1 MSSSQANKAVGQ
13 SVIAIA
19 QEENKFK
26 AVELRKRDADFE
38 VVWTKSSNTGDG
50 SWSGF
55 AAKCGLSPVTT
66 KHKKFSHDRVG
77 VVAFDSTGVAFY
89 RIDVPAVGED
99 ETESIV
105 KIQAE
110 AMLPLP
116 AEQMEIAWRRGTA
129 RNGKVPVT
137 IAAARKELL
146 RALVDSV
153 RGFEPARILLDCE
166 AIVTASRTVFSL
178 NKQDA
183 LVVSLTARSTQL
195 CLVEG
200 GHLSNAVVLDIGL
213 DDYLQTSVNL
223 PGGADLFD
231 QTEVTD
237 RLSQDIRSVLE
248 SSGYSEQ
255 AHLPVFVLSDGNDA
269 IESIV
274 SCLRSAGLDAR
285 VALPELG
292 ILRSQSESEFDV
304 AQLYEYK
311 LPIGL
316 ALMALE
322 KPADGLN
329 LFENLYEPTGT
340 KKKDYG
346 FYSLKIAGAIAAV
359 LLIVLAIVSY
369 GLDSAT
375 EKRLS
380 KLTSEAGFKE
390 LVQRQTLLKTVAQQ
404 RPDLLQLLSDINS
417 GDSRGITLDSFYFKK
432 GQPVSISGQVQ
443 DNDQLY
449 DFQKSLLDKKGITD
463 VNIQNTSRDSK
474 TKRLKFT
481 MTFNYKT
488 FTKKSTQVRSIEL
501 RKS

>member
-1 MSSSQANKAVGQ
+1 MSSSEPNRAAGQ
-13 SVIAIA
+13 SAIGIA

-38 VVWTKSSNTGDG
+38 VVWTKSGNTGDG

-55 AAKCGLSPVTT
+55 AAECGLHQVTA
-66 KHKKFSHDRVG
+66 KHVRFSHDRVG
-77 VVAFDSTGVAFY
+77 VVGFDSTGVAFY
-89 RIDVPAVGED
+89 HIDAPVVGED
-99 ETESIV
+99 QIESIV
-105 KIQAE
+105 KMQAE

-116 AEQMEIAWRRGTA
+116 AEQMEIAWRQGAA
-129 RNGKVPVT
+129 RNGKVPIT

-146 RALVDSV
+146 QTLVDSV
-153 RGFEPARILLDCE
+153 RSFEPARILLDCE
-166 AIVTASRTVFSL
+166 AIVTAWRAAFSQS
-178 NKQDA
+178 KQDA
-183 LVVSLTARSTQL
+183 LVVSLSARSTQL

-213 DDYLQTSVNL
+213 EDYLQTSVNL

-231 QTEVTD
+231 QTEVTG

-255 AHLPVFVLSDGNDA
+255 THLPVLVMSDGGDS
-269 IESIV
+269 IEGIV

-285 VALPELG
+285 VALPDAG
-292 ILRSQSESEFDV
+292 ILRSQSGFSPS
-304 AQLYEYK
+304 QLYEYR

-322 KPADGLN
+322 RPADGLN

-346 FYSLKIAGAIAAV
+346 LHSLKIAGAIAAV
-359 LLIVLAIVSY
+359 LLTVLAIVSY
-369 GLDSAT
+369 GFDVAT

-380 KLTSEAGFKE
+380 QLTAEAGFKE
-390 LVQRQTLLKTVAQQ
+390 LVQRQTLLRTVAQQ
-404 RPDLLQLLSDINS
+404 RPDLLQLLSDVSS
-417 GDSRGITLDSFYFKK
+417 GDSRGMTLDSFYFKK
-432 GQPVSISGQVQ
+432 GQPVTISGQVQ

-449 DFQKSLLDKKGITD
+449 DFQKSLLSKKGVTD

-481 MTFNYKT
+481 MTFHYKT
-488 FTKKSTQVRSIEL
+488 FTKKATQVRSPEL
-501 RKS
+501 RKP

>member
-1 MSSSQANKAVGQ
+1 MSSSEANRVAGQ
-13 SVIAIA
+13 SAIAIA

-55 AAKCGLSPVTT
+55 AAECGLAPVTT
-66 KHKKFSHDRVG
+66 KHVKFSHDRVG
-77 VVAFDSTGVAFY
+77 VVGFDSTGVAFY
-89 RIDVPAVGED
+89 RIDAPAVGED
-99 ETESIV
+99 QIESLV
-105 KIQAE
+105 KMQAE

-116 AEQMEIAWRRGTA
+116 AEQMEIAWRQGPA
-129 RNGKVPVT
+129 RNGKVPIT

-146 RALVDSV
+146 QALVDSV

-166 AIVTASRTVFSL
+166 AIVTTWRAVFSQS
-178 NKQDA
+178 KQDA

-213 DDYLQTSVNL
+213 EDCLQTSLNL
-223 PGGADLFD
+223 PGGSDLFD

-255 AHLPVFVLSDGNDA
+255 THLPVLVLSDGGDA

-274 SCLRSAGLDAR
+274 SCLSSAGLDAR
-285 VALPELG
+285 VALPEVG
-292 ILRSQSESEFDV
+292 ILRSQSESGFSP
-304 AQLYEYK
+304 AQVYEYR

-316 ALMALE
+316 ALMAIE

-329 LFENLYEPTGT
+329 LFENLYEPKGT
-340 KKKDYG
+340 KRQDYG
-346 FYSLKIAGAIAAV
+346 LHSLKIAGAIAAV
-359 LLIVLAIVSY
+359 LLTVLAIVSY
-369 GLDSAT
+369 GLDVAT

-380 KLTSEAGFKE
+380 QLTAEAGFKE

-404 RPDLLQLLSDINS
+404 RPDLLQLLSDVSS

-432 GQPVSISGQVQ
+432 GQPVTISGQVQ

-449 DFQKSLLDKKGITD
+449 DFQKSLLSKKGITD

-481 MTFNYKT
+481 ITFHYKT
-488 FTKKSTQVRSIEL
+488 FTKKSAQIRSPEL
-501 RKS
+501 RKP

>member
-1 MSSSQANKAVGQ
+1 MSSSEANRAAGQ
-13 SVIAIA
+13 SAIAIA

-38 VVWTKSSNTGDG
+38 VVWTKSSKASDGD
-50 SWSGF
+50 WSGF
-55 AAKCGLSPVTT
+55 AAECGLPPVTA
-66 KHKKFSHDRVG
+66 KHVKFSHDRVG
-77 VVAFDSTGVAFY
+77 VVGFDSTGVAFY
-89 RIDVPAVGED
+89 RIDAPAVGED
-99 ETESIV
+99 QIESIV
-105 KIQAE
+105 KMQAE

-116 AEQMEIAWRRGTA
+116 AEQMEIAWRQGPA
-129 RNGKVPVT
+129 RNGKVPIT
-137 IAAARKELL
+137 IAAARKGLL
-146 RALVDSV
+146 QALVDSV
-153 RGFEPARILLDCE
+153 RSFEPARILLDCE
-166 AIVTASRTVFSL
+166 AIVTAWRTVFSES
-178 NKQDA
+178 KQDA

-200 GHLSNAVVLDIGL
+200 GHLSNSVVLDIGL
-213 DDYLQTSVNL
+213 DDYLQTSLNL
-223 PGGADLFD
+223 PGGSDLFD

-237 RLSQDIRSVLE
+237 RFAQDIRSVLE

-255 AHLPVFVLSDGNDA
+255 THLPVLVLSDGGDA

-285 VALPELG
+285 VTLPEVG
-292 ILRSQSESEFDV
+292 ILRSQSGFSP
-304 AQLYEYK
+304 AQLYEYR

-316 ALMALE
+316 ALMAIE

-329 LFENLYEPTGT
+329 LFENLYEPTGA
-340 KKKDYG
+340 KRKDYG
-346 FYSLKIAGAIAAV
+346 LHSLKIAGAIAAV
-359 LLIVLAIVSY
+359 LLTVLAIVSY
-369 GLDSAT
+369 GLDVAT

-380 KLTSEAGFKE
+380 QLTAEAGFKE

-432 GQPVSISGQVQ
+432 GQPASISGQVQ

-449 DFQKSLLDKKGITD
+449 DFQKSLLSKKGITD
-463 VNIQNTSRDSK
+463 VNIQNTSRDNK

-481 MTFNYKT
+481 LTFHYKT
-488 FTKKSTQVRSIEL
+488 FTKKTAQIKSPEL
-501 RKS
+501 RKP

>member
-1 MSSSQANKAVGQ
+1 MSSGEANRAIGH
-13 SVIAIA
+13 SAIAIA

-26 AVELRKRDADFE
+26 AVELRKRDAEFE
-38 VVWTKSSNTGDG
+38 VVWTKSSNTGNG
-50 SWSGF
+50 NWSGF
-55 AAKCGLSPVTT
+55 AAECGLPPVTA
-66 KHKKFSHDRVG
+66 KHTRFSHDRVG
-77 VVAFDSTGVAFY
+77 VVGFDSTGVAFY
-89 RIDVPAVGED
+89 RIDAPAVGED
-99 ETESIV
+99 QIESLV
-105 KIQAE
+105 KMQAE

-116 AEQMEIAWRRGTA
+116 AEQMEIAWRQGPA
-129 RNGKVPVT
+129 RNGKVPIT

-146 RALVDSV
+146 QALVDSV
-153 RGFEPARILLDCE
+153 RSFEPARILLDCE
-166 AIVTASRTVFSL
+166 AIVTAWRAAFSQS
-178 NKQDA
+178 KQDA
-183 LVVSLTARSTQL
+183 LVVSLSGRSTQL

-213 DDYLQTSVNL
+213 EDYLQTSVNL

-231 QTEVTD
+231 QSGVTD

-255 AHLPVFVLSDGNDA
+255 THLPVLVLSDGGEA

-274 SCLRSAGLDAR
+274 SCLRSAGFDAG
-285 VALPELG
+285 VALPEAG
-292 ILRSQSESEFDV
+292 VLRSHSGFSP
-304 AQLYEYK
+304 AQVYEYR

-316 ALMALE
+316 ALMAIE
-322 KPADGLN
+322 RPADGLN

-340 KKKDYG
+340 KRKDYG
-346 FYSLKIAGAIAAV
+346 LHSLKIAGAIAAV
-359 LLIVLAIVSY
+359 LLTVLAIVSY
-369 GLDSAT
+369 GLDVAT

-380 KLTSEAGFKE
+380 QLTAEAGFKE

-404 RPDLLQLLSDINS
+404 RPDLLQLLSDVSS

-432 GQPVSISGQVQ
+432 GQPITISGQVQ

-449 DFQKSLLDKKGITD
+449 DFQKSLLSKKGVTD

-481 MTFNYKT
+481 MTFHYKT
-488 FTKKSTQVRSIEL
+488 FTKKTAQVRSPDL
-501 RKS
+501 RKL

>member
-1 MSSSQANKAVGQ
+1 MSSSEANRAAGQ
-13 SVIAIA
+13 SAIAIA

-26 AVELRKRDADFE
+26 AVELRKWDADFE
-38 VVWTKSSNTGDG
+38 VVWTKSSKASDGD
-50 SWSGF
+50 WSGF
-55 AAKCGLSPVTT
+55 AAECGLPPVTA
-66 KHKKFSHDRVG
+66 KHVRFSHDRVG
-77 VVAFDSTGVAFY
+77 VVGFDSTAVAFY
-89 RIDVPAVGED
+89 RIDAPAVGED
-99 ETESIV
+99 EIESIV
-105 KIQAE
+105 KMQAE

-116 AEQMEIAWRRGTA
+116 AEQMEIAWRQGPA
-129 RNGKVPVT
+129 RNGKVPIT
-137 IAAARKELL
+137 IAAARKKLL
-146 RALVDSV
+146 QALVDSV
-153 RGFEPARILLDCE
+153 RSFEPARILLDCE
-166 AIVTASRTVFSL
+166 AIVTAWRTVFSES
-178 NKQDA
+178 KQDA

-200 GHLSNAVVLDIGL
+200 GHLSNSVVLDIGL
-213 DDYLQTSVNL
+213 EDYLQTSLNL
-223 PGGADLFD
+223 PGGGDLFD

-237 RLSQDIRSVLE
+237 RFAQDIRSVLE

-255 AHLPVFVLSDGNDA
+255 THLPVLVLSDGGDA

-285 VALPELG
+285 VALPEVG
-292 ILRSQSESEFDV
+292 ILRSQSGFSP
-304 AQLYEYK
+304 AQLYEYR

-316 ALMALE
+316 ALMAIE

-340 KKKDYG
+340 KRKDYG
-346 FYSLKIAGAIAAV
+346 LHSLKIAGAIAAV
-359 LLIVLAIVSY
+359 LLTLLAIVSY
-369 GLDSAT
+369 GLDVAT

-380 KLTSEAGFKE
+380 QLTAEAGFKE

-432 GQPVSISGQVQ
+432 GQPASISGQVQ

-449 DFQKSLLDKKGITD
+449 DFQKSLLSKKGITD

-481 MTFNYKT
+481 LTFHYKT
-488 FTKKSTQVRSIEL
+488 FTKKTAQIRSPEL
-501 RKS
+501 RKP

>member
-1 MSSSQANKAVGQ
+1 MSSGEANRAIGH
-13 SVIAIA
+13 SAIAIA

-26 AVELRKRDADFE
+26 AVELRKRDAEFE
-38 VVWTKSSNTGDG
+38 VVWTKSSNTGNG
-50 SWSGF
+50 NWSGF
-55 AAKCGLSPVTT
+55 AAECGLPPVTA
-66 KHKKFSHDRVG
+66 KHTRFSHDRVG
-77 VVAFDSTGVAFY
+77 VVGFDSTGVAFY
-89 RIDVPAVGED
+89 RIDAPAVGED
-99 ETESIV
+99 QIESLV
-105 KIQAE
+105 RMQAE

-116 AEQMEIAWRRGTA
+116 AEQMEIAWRQGAA
-129 RNGKVPVT
+129 RNGKVPIT

-146 RALVDSV
+146 QALVDSV
-153 RGFEPARILLDCE
+153 RSFEPARILLDCE
-166 AIVTASRTVFSL
+166 AIVTAWRAAFSQS
-178 NKQDA
+178 KQDA
-183 LVVSLTARSTQL
+183 LVVSLSGRSTQL

-213 DDYLQTSVNL
+213 EDYLQTSVNP

-231 QTEVTD
+231 QSGVTD

-255 AHLPVFVLSDGNDA
+255 THLPVLVLSDGGEA

-274 SCLRSAGLDAR
+274 SCLRSAGFDAG
-285 VALPELG
+285 VALPEAG
-292 ILRSQSESEFDV
+292 VLRSHSGFSP
-304 AQLYEYK
+304 AQVYEYR

-316 ALMALE
+316 ALMAIE
-322 KPADGLN
+322 RPADGLN

-340 KKKDYG
+340 KRKDYG
-346 FYSLKIAGAIAAV
+346 LHSLKIAGAIAAV
-359 LLIVLAIVSY
+359 LLTVLAIVSY
-369 GLDSAT
+369 GLDVAT

-380 KLTSEAGFKE
+380 QLTAEAGFKE

-404 RPDLLQLLSDINS
+404 RPDLLQLLSDVSS

-432 GQPVSISGQVQ
+432 GQPITISGQVQ

-449 DFQKSLLDKKGITD
+449 DFQKSLLSKKGVTD

-481 MTFNYKT
+481 MTFHYKT
-488 FTKKSTQVRSIEL
+488 FTKKTAQVRSPDL
-501 RKS
+501 RKL

>member
-1 MSSSQANKAVGQ
+1 MSSSEANRAAGQ
-13 SVIAIA
+13 SAIAIA

-38 VVWTKSSNTGDG
+38 VVWTKSSKASDGD
-50 SWSGF
+50 WSGF
-55 AAKCGLSPVTT
+55 AAECGLPPVTA
-66 KHKKFSHDRVG
+66 KHVRFSHDRVG
-77 VVAFDSTGVAFY
+77 VVGFDSTAVAFY
-89 RIDVPAVGED
+89 RIDAPAVGED
-99 ETESIV
+99 QIESIV
-105 KIQAE
+105 KMQAE

-116 AEQMEIAWRRGTA
+116 AEQMEIAWRQGPA
-129 RNGKVPVT
+129 RNGKVPIT
-137 IAAARKELL
+137 IAAARKKLL
-146 RALVDSV
+146 QALVDSV
-153 RGFEPARILLDCE
+153 RSFEPARILLDCE
-166 AIVTASRTVFSL
+166 AIVTAWRTVFSES
-178 NKQDA
+178 KQDA

-200 GHLSNAVVLDIGL
+200 GHLSNSVVLDIGL
-213 DDYLQTSVNL
+213 EDYLQTSPNL
-223 PGGADLFD
+223 PGGGDLFD

-237 RLSQDIRSVLE
+237 RFAQDIRSVLE

-255 AHLPVFVLSDGNDA
+255 THLPVLVLSDGGDA

-285 VALPELG
+285 VALPEVG
-292 ILRSQSESEFDV
+292 ILRSQSGFSP
-304 AQLYEYK
+304 AQLYEYR

-316 ALMALE
+316 ALMAIE

-340 KKKDYG
+340 KRKDYG
-346 FYSLKIAGAIAAV
+346 LHSLKIAGAIAAV
-359 LLIVLAIVSY
+359 LLTVLAIVSY
-369 GLDSAT
+369 GLDVAT

-380 KLTSEAGFKE
+380 RLTAEAGFKE

-449 DFQKSLLDKKGITD
+449 DFQKSLLSKKGITD

-481 MTFNYKT
+481 LTFHYKT
-488 FTKKSTQVRSIEL
+488 FTKKTAQIRSPEL
-501 RKS
+501 RKP

>member
-1 MSSSQANKAVGQ
+1 MSSSEANRAAGQ
-13 SVIAIA
+13 SAIAIA

-38 VVWTKSSNTGDG
+38 VVWTKSSKASDGD
-50 SWSGF
+50 WSGF
-55 AAKCGLSPVTT
+55 AAECGLPPVTA
-66 KHKKFSHDRVG
+66 KHVRFSHDRVG
-77 VVAFDSTGVAFY
+77 VVGFDSTAVAFY
-89 RIDVPAVGED
+89 RIDAPAVGED
-99 ETESIV
+99 QIESIV
-105 KIQAE
+105 KMQAE

-116 AEQMEIAWRRGTA
+116 AEQMEIAWRQGPA
-129 RNGKVPVT
+129 RNGKVPIT
-137 IAAARKELL
+137 IAAARKKLL
-146 RALVDSV
+146 QALVDSV
-153 RGFEPARILLDCE
+153 RSFEPARILLDCE
-166 AIVTASRTVFSL
+166 AIVTAWKTVFSES
-178 NKQDA
+178 KQDA

-213 DDYLQTSVNL
+213 EDYVQTSLNL
-223 PGGADLFD
+223 PGGGDLFD

-255 AHLPVFVLSDGNDA
+255 THLPVLVLSDGGDA
-269 IESIV
+269 IESMV

-285 VALPELG
+285 VALPEVG
-292 ILRSQSESEFDV
+292 ILRSQSGFSP
-304 AQLYEYK
+304 AQLYEYR

-316 ALMALE
+316 ALMAIE

-340 KKKDYG
+340 KRKDYG
-346 FYSLKIAGAIAAV
+346 LHSLKIAGAIAAV
-359 LLIVLAIVSY
+359 LLTVLAIVSY
-369 GLDSAT
+369 GLDVAT

-380 KLTSEAGFKE
+380 RLTAEAGFKE

-449 DFQKSLLDKKGITD
+449 DFQKSLLSKKGITD

-481 MTFNYKT
+481 LTFHYKT
-488 FTKKSTQVRSIEL
+488 FTKKTAQIRSPEL
-501 RKS
+501 RKP

>member
-1 MSSSQANKAVGQ
+1 MSSGEANRAIGH
-13 SVIAIA
+13 SAIAIA

-50 SWSGF
+50 NWSGF
-55 AAKCGLSPVTT
+55 AAECGLPPVTA
-66 KHKKFSHDRVG
+66 KHVRFSHDRVG
-77 VVAFDSTGVAFY
+77 VVGFDSTGVAFY
-89 RIDVPAVGED
+89 RIDAPVVGED
-99 ETESIV
+99 QIESIV
-105 KIQAE
+105 KMQAE

-116 AEQMEIAWRRGTA
+116 AEQMEIAWRQGPA
-129 RNGKVPVT
+129 RNGKVPIT
-137 IAAARKELL
+137 IAAARKGLL
-146 RALVDSV
+146 QALVDSV
-153 RGFEPARILLDCE
+153 RSFEPARILLDCE
-166 AIVTASRTVFSL
+166 AIVTTWRAVFSQST
-178 NKQDA
+178 QDA

-195 CLVEG
+195 CLVES
-200 GHLSNAVVLDIGL
+200 GHLSNSVVLDIGL
-213 DDYLQTSVNL
+213 EDFLQTSLNL

-255 AHLPVFVLSDGNDA
+255 AHLPVLVLSDGGDA
-269 IESIV
+269 IESTV

-285 VALPELG
+285 VALPEVG
-292 ILRSQSESEFDV
+292 ILRSQSGFSP
-304 AQLYEYK
+304 AQLYEYR

-316 ALMALE
+316 ALMAIE

-346 FYSLKIAGAIAAV
+346 LHSLKIAGAIAAV
-359 LLIVLAIVSY
+359 LLTVLAIVSY
-369 GLDSAT
+369 GLDVTT

-380 KLTSEAGFKE
+380 QLTTEAGFKE

-404 RPDLLQLLSDINS
+404 RPDLLQLLSDVSS
-417 GDSRGITLDSFYFKK
+417 GESRGITLDSFYFKK
-432 GQPVSISGQVQ
+432 GQPVSISGQAQ
-443 DNDQLY
+443 ENDQLY
-449 DFQKSLLDKKGITD
+449 DFQKSLLSKKGITD

-481 MTFNYKT
+481 VTFHYKT
-488 FTKKSTQVRSIEL
+488 FTKKTAQVRSPEL
-501 RKS
+501 RKP